1 MSRCENLV
9 IVRAF
14 FLLASLAGALIACS
28 SNKATV
34 PPILHGASAQGGW
47 WGACPPSNQTE
58 ADGIRTMRQLA
69 LSPEFN
75 DRLKN
80 DFPPGSPAQ
89 TLVDSLRKQGFRDGG
104 YCKSDQS
111 IKLATYYAKGTGILP
126 YATVAEAYWQTDGD
140 RIVWTKGFVR
150 YSGL

>member
-1 MSRCENLV
+1 
-9 IVRAF
+9 
-14 FLLASLAGALIACS
+14 
-28 SNKATV
+28 
-34 PPILHGASAQGGW
+34 
-47 WGACPPSNQTE
+47 
-58 ADGIRTMRQLA
+58 MRQLA

-80 DFPPGSPAQ
+80 DFPPGSPEQ
-89 TLVDSLRKQGFRDGG
+89 TLVDSLRKQGFRDAG
-104 YCKSDQS
+104 YCKADPS
-111 IKLATYYAKGTGILP
+111 IKLANFYAKGTGLLP

>member
-1 MSRCENLV
+1 M
-9 IVRAF
+9 VRAF
-14 FLLASLAGALIACS
+14 LLAVSLSGALIACS
-28 SNKATV
+28 SNKAV
-34 PPILHGASAQGGW
+34 MPRILQGATAQGGW

-58 ADGIRTMRQLA
+58 VDSIKTMRQLA

-75 DRLKN
+75 DRLRN
-80 DFPPGSPAQ
+80 DFPPGSAAQ
-89 TLVDSLRKQGFRDGG
+89 TLVDSLLKQGFRDAG

-111 IKLATYYAKGTGILP
+111 IKLATFYAKGNGLLP
-126 YATVAEAYWQTDGD
+126 YATIAEAYWQTDGD